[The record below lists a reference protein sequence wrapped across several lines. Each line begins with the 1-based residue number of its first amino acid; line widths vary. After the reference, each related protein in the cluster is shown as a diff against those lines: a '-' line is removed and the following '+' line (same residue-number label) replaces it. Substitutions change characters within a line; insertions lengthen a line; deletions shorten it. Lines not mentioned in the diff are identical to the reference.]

1 MIEPSTRHEGMVV
14 HVGSS
19 WWAMLLLFFLPVHV
33 LTSLMGIYLI
43 DKGDFFCR
51 GLGELSDAG
60 AFRMG
65 IMNIRYLL
73 KASGFPIR
81 HDRFQLI
88 FETSLFGNGPLK
100 FGCYGFTLLGLGIA

>member
-1 MIEPSTRHEGMVV
+1 MGDVV
-14 HVGSS
+14 VV
-19 WWAMLLLFFLPVHV
+19 FLPVHV